1 MPLGF
6 ILKKITSHISDIDF
20 SAPTGRCSICGHTTY
35 LIKGSM
41 SEDICPWCKVVRL
54 LILLRIPLESATD
67 LLSSIEEKHKIKL

>member
-1 MPLGF
+1 MFLGF
-6 ILKKITSHISDIDF
+6 ILNKITSHISDVDF
-20 SAPTGRCSICGHTTY
+20 SSPTGRCSICGHRTY
-35 LIKGSM
+35 LIKGSI